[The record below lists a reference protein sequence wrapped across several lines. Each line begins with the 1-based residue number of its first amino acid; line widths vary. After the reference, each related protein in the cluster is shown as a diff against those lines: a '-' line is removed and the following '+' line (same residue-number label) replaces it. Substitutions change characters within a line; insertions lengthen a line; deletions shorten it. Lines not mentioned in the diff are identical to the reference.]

1 RVGHCQAPNTRNP
14 AHLSGVFYCLKFSV
28 LQPWLWF
35 QLLPLDRFPFFVIAP
50 AGLPNTR
57 YLDVYPLIFKSHH
70 SLLPLD
76 LSA

>member
-1 RVGHCQAPNTRNP
+1 NTRNP
-14 AHLSGVFYCLKFSV
+14 AHSSGVFYCLKFSV

-57 YLDVYPLIFKSHH
+57 YLDVHLFIFKSPHS
-70 SLLPLD
+70 SLLLD
-76 LSA
+76 LRVCNA